1 MTAGRYE
8 GNTTSWCA
16 VMRGKTNSDP
26 LYPSRTHLRYMDLF
40 NTNHHNA
47 GYFLMS
53 LPPLSGKG
61 MLITLIMKSLPCVKT
76 EPRTSAWQ
84 FLSFVLCNYLCKHVQ
99 SDILLNVI
107 IFGYLLQGLGTYSSK
122 HTHKGDSHLEGM
134 FHIRWE
140 ILVMISTIFGWF
152 WVSRCWD

>member
-1 MTAGRYE
+1 MYSNKREDQLRPIVPSSYPPSLDG
-8 GNTTSWCA
+8 
-16 VMRGKTNSDP
+16 P
-26 LYPSRTHLRYMDLF
+26 LKHKSPLWRVFS
-40 NTNHHNA
+40 NVP
-47 GYFLMS
+47 
-53 LPPLSGKG
+53 PPLSGKG

-84 FLSFVLCNYLCKHVQ
+84 FLSFVLCNFLCKHVQ

-107 IFGYLLQGLGTYSSK
+107 IFGYLLQGLGTYSQK